1 MARSR
6 LAVYTTVYPAA
17 RQYLPNWYRSV
28 LLQTDIQFDLFVG
41 LDSIDEESVRSA
53 IGARNG
59 SINFIRGSG
68 TQAQIRQS
76 AIETLV
82 REYDAVVFVDSDD
95 LLYPTRVES
104 ARKTLETS
112 DVSGC
117 ALRVIDDAGADLGIT
132 FGQTNGEPL
141 GSMLPRYNVFGLSN
155 TAYRSDV
162 LAGCLPLPEG
172 CQLIDWLLASRA
184 WAAGARL
191 KFDPVARMAYRQY
204 SSNVARV
211 LLPFSAEQILQATSR
226 VIGHYRCA
234 LESERP
240 INGAFGAALREAWER
255 AATFQQSI
263 GNPGTL
269 KDYVDSLNRMA
280 PRYVWWWCVAHPA
293 LEHLWRN

>member
-1 MARSR
+1 
-6 LAVYTTVYPAA
+6 LT
-17 RQYLPNWYRSV
+17 
-28 LLQTDIQFDLFVG
+28 
-41 LDSIDEESVRSA
+41 
-53 IGARNG
+53 
-59 SINFIRGSG
+59 GSG
-68 TQAQIRQS
+68 TQAQIRQK

-104 ARKTLETS
+104 ARKALETS

-117 ALRVIDDAGADLGIT
+117 ALRVIDEAGADLGIT
-132 FGQTNGEPL
+132 FGRTNGEKPESL
-141 GSMLPRYNVFGLSN
+141 LPRYNVFGLSN
-155 TAYRSDV
+155 TAYRSDI

-184 WAAGARL
+184 WDAGARL

-211 LLPFSAEQILQATSR
+211 LLPFTAEQVLQATAR
-226 VIGHYRCA
+226 VTGHYRCT

-240 INGAFGAALREAWER
+240 INGSFGAALQEARER
-255 AATFQQSI
+255 VATFQQAI
-263 GNPGTL
+263 GNPETL
-269 KDYVDSLNRMA
+269 RSYVDSFNRIT

-293 LEHLWRN
+293 LEHLWKN

>member
-1 MARSR
+1 VARKR
-6 LAVYTTVYPAA
+6 LAVYTTVYPAV
-17 RQYLPNWYRSV
+17 RKYLPNWYRSV
-28 LLQTDIQFDLFVG
+28 LLQTDTRFDLWVG
-41 LDSIDEESVRSA
+41 LDSIDEESVGSA

-59 SINFIRGSG
+59 SINFLAGSG
-68 TQAQIRQS
+68 TQAQIRQG

-82 REYDAVVFVDSDD
+82 SGYDTVVFVDSDD
-95 LLYPTRVES
+95 LLYPTRIES
-104 ARKTLETS
+104 ARKELEAS

-117 ALRVIDDAGADLGIT
+117 ALRVIDDAGADLGIK
-132 FGQTNGEPL
+132 FGQTNGEQL
-141 GSMLPRYNVFGLSN
+141 ESLLPRYNVFGLSN

-162 LAGCLPLPEG
+162 LASCLPLPEG

-184 WAAGARL
+184 SAAGARL

-240 INGAFGAALREAWER
+240 INGAFGAALRVAWER
-255 AATFQQSI
+255 AATFQQAI
-263 GNPGTL
+263 GNPATL
-269 KDYVDSLNRMA
+269 RSYVDWFNRMT